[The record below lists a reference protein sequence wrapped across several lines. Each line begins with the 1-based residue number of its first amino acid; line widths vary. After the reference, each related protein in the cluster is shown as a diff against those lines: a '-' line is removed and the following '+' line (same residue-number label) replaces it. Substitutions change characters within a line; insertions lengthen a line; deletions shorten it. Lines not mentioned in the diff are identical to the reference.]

1 MMMMPLICSKLKPVG
16 RAVARATRNSPRKTR
31 PPSRHGA
38 AGAMERVTADASTL
52 SLLPLEDVDSML
64 QRATV
69 DGALAVQL
77 PKHFKCRLKDIRT
90 QCGGG
95 QRPAEFKFDV
105 AECWMAYFPGTLRR
119 RGATAAL

>member
-1 MMMMPLICSKLKPVG
+1 
-16 RAVARATRNSPRKTR
+16 
-31 PPSRHGA
+31 
-38 AGAMERVTADASTL
+38 MERVTADASTL

-105 AECWMAYFPGTLRR
+105 AECWMAYFPGNFAQAWGYRR
-119 RGATAAL
+119 ALMVRARSPRARRARARRART

>member
-1 MMMMPLICSKLKPVG
+1 
-16 RAVARATRNSPRKTR
+16 
-31 PPSRHGA
+31 
-38 AGAMERVTADASTL
+38 MERVTADASTL

-90 QCGGG
+90 QRGGPEP
-95 QRPAEFKFDV
+95 PAEFKFDV
-105 AECWMAYFPGTLRR
+105 AECWMAYFPGNFAQAWGYRRALMVRTTPLR
-119 RGATAAL
+119 AAHARAAHAYK